1 MVESGPGDG
10 TRVRLRVPMP
20 TLLEKRAS
28 EAGFD
33 GDETLPF
40 GD

>member
-1 MVESGPGDG
+1 
-10 TRVRLRVPMP
+10 MP

>member
-1 MVESGPGDG
+1 
-10 TRVRLRVPMP
+10 MP
-20 TLLEKRAS
+20 TLSGKRAS